1 MSDPIVLKIYRGARL
16 ISVKQ
21 YTQDQVVI
29 GRKSDSNL
37 TLDDENVSPLHAV
50 IEKKGEDYFLSDL
63 GSESGIAIEGV
74 RILETEIQNGEAF
87 TVGPYS
93 VRFYIGVPKPPIPP
107 DFDKEHTLPPK
118 RKKPSSTTTYPETS
132 VEINDDDVDDTLDEP
147 DEFEYV
153 DDEVTDPGLLRDFSE
168 DDHEVTDAGET
179 FDSVEVTDPGI
190 RIKTSSIFPFEDE
203 KGSQTESSQAKAQ
216 HSTVS
221 QTETSDSK
229 APQPK
234 GQQSPPPKQ
243 KPTQAKSQQTGRP
256 KSSLNIKKQTPE
268 EQIKRQFK
276 EPLSSGYVAPKSSYD
291 NVEEIIDPNSR
302 GSIVE
307 IIICWK
313 ERVLKTYHFSNNKK
327 IYLSNLDNQDVYVP
341 LFGPEFKHHLLT
353 LGENCTVHVASSM
366 SAVIYK
372 NKESYD
378 LSGIVGDPQISKSAS
393 RTDVNLDQ
401 GQMIKLSLLSDKV
414 EAYIRYVEDAPQAK
428 MAPVFDLT
436 SSEMVGFFMSV
447 ASILIVSL
455 YMLFYAPLEIN
466 DTDKLLEDR
475 LRKAVITFNPP
486 PPRAKIPEIPTQ
498 KSVEPIKEKKVTKIT
513 EKKGK
518 PTSSVKKIKGQKKAG
533 VKNPSVDNTKKP
545 GKPKQ
550 AAPSRTKTT
559 NKVGSSRP
567 GGSVKTGKK
576 AANMETK
583 KKDLTKT
590 GLLSVLSGG
599 GKNSLLDKAS
609 SGVGQT
615 IGTADSKTGYQGQV
629 SDQAGEGIGAKLQ
642 RAGKG
647 GKGSALAGGSDVNT
661 SGRAGGDGGY
671 GVAGLGGKG
680 TSTIVNVEGAGG
692 EFSSSIDKDAI
703 RRLIRRNRN
712 AIRGCYERALVQNS
726 TLSGKVT
733 LSWKIAEGGRMIE
746 PKVKSSSLNNSEVEQ
761 CLVRRLMGL
770 TFPSPA
776 ANEIAEVESYPFVF
790 ESKN

>member
-1 MSDPIVLKIYRGARL
+1 MSDPVVLKIYRGQRL

-21 YTQDQVVI
+21 FTQEQVVV
-29 GRKSDSNL
+29 GRKTESNL
-37 TLDDENVSPLHAV
+37 CLDDENVSPLHAV
-50 IEKKGEDYFLSDL
+50 IEKRGENYFLSDL

-74 RILETEIQNGEAF
+74 RVLETEIQNGEAF

-93 VRFYIGVPKPPIPP
+93 IRFYIGVPSPPIKP
-107 DFDKEHTLPPK
+107 DFDKSHTPPPK
-118 RKKPSSTTTYPETS
+118 RKKPSSTTTYPEAS
-132 VEINDDDVDDTLDEP
+132 VEIDDGEVDDTLDEP
-147 DEFEYV
+147 DELDGIDLEDESGFEE
-153 DDEVTDPGLLRDFSE
+153 DEVETTDPGLDRGFTEE
-168 DDHEVTDAGET
+168 DIEVTDAGG
-179 FDSVEVTDPGI
+179 DSDGIEATDPGV
-190 RIKTSSIFPFEDE
+190 KTDSVTASHT
-203 KGSQTESSQAKAQ
+203 KESDAPKP
-216 HSTVS
+216 
-221 QTETSDSK
+221 K
-229 APQPK
+229 AP
-234 GQQSPPPKQ
+234 S
-243 KPTQAKSQQTGRP
+243 
-256 KSSLNIKKQTPE
+256 SSLQIKKQTPE
-268 EQIKRQFK
+268 EQIKRQLV
-276 EPLSSGYVAPKSSYD
+276 EPISSGYVAPESSYD
-291 NVEEIIDPNSR
+291 NVEDIIDPNSR

-307 IIICWK
+307 IMICWK

-327 IYLSNLDNQDVYVP
+327 IYLSNLDNQDIYVP

-353 LGENCTVHVASSM
+353 LGENCRVHVASSM
-366 SAVIYK
+366 SAVLYK
-372 NKESYD
+372 NNQQYE
-378 LSGIVGDPQISKSAS
+378 LSGLVGDPQISKSGS
-393 RTDVNLDQ
+393 STDVNLDQ
-401 GQMIKLSLLSDKV
+401 GQMLKLSLLSDRV
-414 EAYIRYVEDAPQAK
+414 EAYVRYVEDTPKAK

-436 SSEMVGFFMSV
+436 SSEIVGFFMSV
-447 ASILIVSL
+447 ASIMIVSL

-486 PPRAKIPEIPTQ
+486 PPSKKVPQIPTQ
-498 KSVEPIKEKKVTKIT
+498 KITEPIKEKKITKVT

-518 PTSSVKKIKGQKKAG
+518 PSTSVKKIQGQKKAG
-533 VKNPSVDNTKKP
+533 VKNPSVSNKKKP
-545 GKPKQ
+545 GKPKE
-550 AAPSRTKTT
+550 AAPSRTKTK

-599 GKNSLLDKAS
+599 GKNDVLDKAS

-615 IGTADSKTGYQGQV
+615 IGAADSKTGYQGQL
-629 SDQAGEGIGAKLQ
+629 SDQAGEGIGTKLQ

-680 TSTIVNVEGAGG
+680 TSTIVNVEGSGG

-726 TLSGKVT
+726 ALSGKVT

-761 CLVRRLMGL
+761 CLIRRLMGL